1 MNDLDLIFW
10 GLVFVF
16 AILGFFSGF
25 WMQLMRLGA
34 LVGAWLLGGWVG
46 KAFGPALGR
55 GLGVPSLLGKALG
68 AMLAFLVLYAVL
80 SGIGWSLLRRRER
93 RRAKVEGRRPKA
105 LWERLAGAGL
115 GGAKVFLVLYL
126 VLCALAIAEQ
136 PLSQALGSRGRM
148 LEQSAMAGLARE
160 HNLLA
165 GVHLPVVGNA
175 RAIGKLAT
183 DPEFAKRA
191 LDDPKV
197 QKLLDHPKIK
207 ALAEDRALVSAAR
220 RNDLAAVLANPR
232 LNQVL
237 EDPEIQ
243 KLLSE
248 IDLAAVE
255 KRDK

>member
-1 MNDLDLIFW
+1 MNNLDLIFW

-16 AILGFFSGF
+16 AIIGFFSGF

-55 GLGVPSLLGKALG
+55 WLEIPSLLGKALG

-93 RRAKVEGRRPKA
+93 RRAEKEGKRPKA

-126 VLCALAIAEQ
+126 VLCAVAIAEQ
-136 PLSQALGSRGRM
+136 PLAKALGRKGRM
-148 LEQSAMAGLARE
+148 LGQSTMVGLARE

-175 RAIGKLAT
+175 RVIGKLAT
-183 DPEFAKRA
+183 DPAFSKRA
-191 LDDPKV
+191 LEDPRV
-197 QKLLDHPKIK
+197 RELMEHPEIK
-207 ALAEDRALVSAAR
+207 ALAEDDALVSAAR

-232 LNQVL
+232 LNRVL

-243 KLLSE
+243 KLVSQ
-248 IDLAAVE
+248 IDLAEIE
-255 KRDK
+255 KKQK